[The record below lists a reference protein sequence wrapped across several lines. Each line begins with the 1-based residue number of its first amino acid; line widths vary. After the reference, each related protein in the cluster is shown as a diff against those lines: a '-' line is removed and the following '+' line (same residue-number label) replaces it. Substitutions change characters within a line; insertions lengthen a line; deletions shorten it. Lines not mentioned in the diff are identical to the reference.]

1 MIKKLEKRLE
11 NEPSTENPAKRQKI
25 SKPILDNVAVSLIWF
40 CIAIV
45 QLGVVIMNV
54 WRISKKEFR

>member
-25 SKPILDNVAVSLIWF
+25 SKPICRQCRCEFDLVLHCHCSTRCGHNECMENF
-40 CIAIV
+40 
-45 QLGVVIMNV
+45 
-54 WRISKKEFR
+54 KERV